1 MHHIKTCL
9 KHSNTIGLSITRFLK
24 VHRILKKKK
33 NLFLS
38 FTNIEYLRIMNKIMY
53 EAQII
58 LESNINFFTAKS
70 VLMKKVNLQRIF
82 ILSTL
87 S

>member
-1 MHHIKTCL
+1 
-9 KHSNTIGLSITRFLK
+9 
-24 VHRILKKKK
+24 
-33 NLFLS
+33 
-38 FTNIEYLRIMNKIMY
+38 MNKIMY